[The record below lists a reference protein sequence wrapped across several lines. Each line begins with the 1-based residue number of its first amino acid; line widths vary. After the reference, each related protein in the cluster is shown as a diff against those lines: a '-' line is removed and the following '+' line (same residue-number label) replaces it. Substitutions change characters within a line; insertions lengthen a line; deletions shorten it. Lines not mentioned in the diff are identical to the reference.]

1 MSTIDAEKISLVL
14 IHGWGCDQ
22 ASWQPLIPELE
33 KFFTIISIDLPGFG
47 HAPMISDYSLE
58 NILSNLI
65 DQIPDGSWV
74 MGWSLGGMLAIQL
87 AHRYPQKISGVVT
100 LAANAKFVADS
111 DYPDAMPLQVN
122 QDFNL
127 SFVENPTATLKLF
140 SGLLAQGAENERDLL
155 KQIRKM
161 LQSETVNANWYG
173 ALLLLANIDNRKVI
187 AEINKPCLHLLAD
200 SDSLVPASAASCLKK
215 LNSQHQVEVI
225 ERSSHALHWC
235 YPELLFDLIQKFIL
249 SSRHSGM
256 IEVQQQFKYQ
266 VAKKFS
272 KAASTYEQAAEVQ
285 RISGGR
291 LLNDFLGASQL
302 PESSVVMDLGCGT
315 GFFSGEL
322 QERFNSSSI
331 VGVDLSF
338 DMLSAAHQRSSG
350 LFVGG
355 DAEKLPFS
363 DNSIDLI
370 YSNFALQ
377 WCFDLSQ
384 LFDELYRVLKPGGEL
399 IFTTLGNQSLYELR
413 AAWNL
418 VDDRQHVNRFVDKPS
433 IVALLESRFS
443 QVKVDAQLLLAQFDN
458 VHDLLHSLKS
468 VGATYHTASEKGLM
482 GRKKL
487 ARLTE
492 AYEEFREQGKLPL
505 TYDVIF
511 ARAVKRAIKG
521 F

>member
-22 ASWQPLIPELE
+22 TSWQPLIRELE
-33 KFFTIISIDLPGFG
+33 KFFTIIAIDLPGFG
-47 HAPMISDYSLE
+47 NAPMIGDYSLE

-65 DQIPDGSWV
+65 DQIPNGSWV

-122 QDFNL
+122 QHFNQ
-127 SFVENPTATLKLF
+127 SFIDNPSATLKLF

-155 KQIRKM
+155 KQFRKM
-161 LQSETVNANWYG
+161 LQAETVNVNWYD
-173 ALLLLANIDNRKVI
+173 ALLLLSKIDNRKAI
-187 AEINKPCLHLLAD
+187 AEINKPCLHLLANG
-200 SDSLVPASAASCLKK
+200 DSLVPASAASCLKQ

-225 ERSSHALHWC
+225 TQSSHALHWC
-235 YPELLFDLIQKFIL
+235 QPELLLNFIRKFVFGFP
-249 SSRHSGM
+249 SRAAA
-256 IEVQQQFKYQ
+256 QQEFKSQ

-272 KAASTYEQAAEVQ
+272 KAASTYDQASEIQ
-285 RISGGR
+285 RVAGNR
-291 LLNDFLGASQL
+291 LLDEFLDAPQL
-302 PESSVVMDLGCGT
+302 LEFSVVMDLGCGT
-315 GFFSGEL
+315 GFFSNVL
-322 QERFNSSSI
+322 QERCKNSSV
-331 VGVDLSF
+331 VGVDLSI
-338 DMLSAAHQRSSG
+338 DMLSAAQQKSSI

-355 DAEKLPFS
+355 DAEKLPFA

-377 WCFDLSQ
+377 WCFDLPQ
-384 LFDELYRVLKPGGEL
+384 LFDELYRVLKPGSEL
-399 IFTTLGNQSLYELR
+399 IFTTLGNQSLCELR
-413 AAWNL
+413 TAWNL
-418 VDDRQHVNRFVDKPS
+418 VDDQQHVNAFVDNTS
-433 IVALLESRFS
+433 IASLLESKFS
-443 QVKVDAQLLLAQFDN
+443 QVKVDAQLLRAQFDN

-468 VGATYHTASEKGLM
+468 VGATYHAASTKGLM

-487 ARLTE
+487 VRLTE
-492 AYEEFREQGKLPL
+492 AYEQFREQGKLPL

-511 ARAVKRAIKG
+511 ARAVKRAIEG